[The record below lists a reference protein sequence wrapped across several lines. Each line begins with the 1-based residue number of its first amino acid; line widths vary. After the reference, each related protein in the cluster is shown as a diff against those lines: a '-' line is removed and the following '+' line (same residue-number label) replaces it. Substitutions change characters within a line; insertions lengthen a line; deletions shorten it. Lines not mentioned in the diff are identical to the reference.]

1 MKMNRRVKSTPTP
14 MAPQMIHVKRTP
26 VTAQRDQNKLG
37 CTKLLLQLF
46 NQD

>member
-1 MKMNRRVKSTPTP
+1 MKMNRRAKSTPTP
-14 MAPQMIHVKRTP
+14 MTPQMTHVTRTP

-46 NQD
+46 NHD